1 MKPEIQSVHNPLVKR
16 LKQLRDSSHRRK
28 SGRFLI
34 DGVTEINRALEN
46 GWGIECIYHLS
57 ESSLATELMRR
68 YGELNYQ
75 PVSPAV
81 MDKIAYG
88 ERTDEVVAEA
98 VVPSLGLN
106 RLRLPN
112 DPLVLVLDALE
123 KPGNLGACIRTAA
136 ATGVDAVIL
145 TDPICDP
152 FNPNAIRASRGS
164 LFAIPMAICS
174 VDALW
179 EWCDQRGIGIVTG
192 RPDGALSLWEVD
204 FGRGVAIVMGN
215 EAQGLGPKWH
225 RCASFQIPM
234 KKAVDSLNVSI
245 SSAVTLYEAMRQRS
259 LGRSR

>member
-16 LKQLRDSSHRRK
+16 LRQLRESSHRRK

-46 GWGIECIYHLS
+46 GWGIECIYHLP
-57 ESSLATELMRR
+57 ESALATEFMRQH
-68 YGELNYQ
+68 GELNFQ

-98 VVPSLGLN
+98 AIPSLALS
-106 RLRLPN
+106 RLRLPT

-164 LFAIPMAICS
+164 LFSTPIAICS
-174 VDALW
+174 VDELMLW
-179 EWCDQRGIGIVTG
+179 SEHSSVRVVTG
-192 RPDGALSLWEVD
+192 SPDASLSLWEVD

-215 EAQGLGPKWH
+215 EAKGLGPHWQ
-225 RCASFQIPM
+225 RCASFRIPM
-234 KKAVDSLNVSI
+234 QKSVDSLNVSI
-245 SSAVTLYEAMRQRS
+245 SSAVTLYEAMRQRNLRQS
-259 LGRSR
+259 